1 MGAGDG
7 KTKAKPSGQKQTNT
21 TLGSVAVVKHN
32 PPQIEL
38 WGRIAATAVLG
49 TVNGKKITIEPGRI
63 NNKTPS
69 LHFTIIISDDYYGII
84 GIDGQPTGAERGLEK
99 AMFLRTNFY
108 HDTFPGEIIIKIKL
122 SPPKGMSEDAFA
134 QKLVKTAK
142 NFKDYS
148 VKYSLPENV
157 SGGKMLEG
165 EYNSSSYISGLLKSV
180 MGYIPQIQ
188 TPGYQTPGWENPVPS
203 SYFRDWVMG

>member
-7 KTKAKPSGQKQTNT
+7 EKAKPSGQKPTNT
-21 TLGSVAVVKHN
+21 TLGSIVVVKHN

-49 TVNGKKITIEPGRI
+49 VVDGRKITIEPGRI

-69 LHFTIIISDDYYGII
+69 LHFTIVILSDYYGII
-84 GIDGQPTGAERGLEK
+84 GIDGQPTGTERGLEK
-99 AMFLRTNFY
+99 TMFLRTNFY
-108 HDTFPGEIIIKIKL
+108 RNTFPGEIILKIKL
-122 SPPKGMSEDAFA
+122 TPSNGMSEEFFA

-148 VKYSLPENV
+148 VKYSLPDNL
-157 SGGKMLEG
+157 SGGKMLKG
-165 EYNSSSYISGLLKSV
+165 EYNSSSYISGLLNSV
-180 MGYIPQIQ
+180 MGHIPQIK